1 MNGIG
6 VSFGSLIPGQIFSY
20 NSQFFVKIFPTEGH
34 NAAELGIKWEEKV
47 YGMFEDGCLVSADP
61 DQLPA
66 SVPHIVVKQE
76 TFDQLVDDSNF
87 LSSLEGAGVDNW
99 EGYDMAV
106 EMYQEESN

>member
-1 MNGIG
+1 MDTVGIK
-6 VSFGSLIPGQIFSY
+6 FGDLIPGQIFSY

-47 YGMFEDGCLVSADP
+47 YGTFEDECLVSADP

-99 EGYDMAV
+99 EGYGFAV
-106 EMYQEESN
+106 EDYQSNS